1 VASGYL
7 FSEKGWLAKLPT
19 NHVWKGKRGERIIHP
34 GSQKTISPPHNKFS
48 ELQHKNAHTN
58 KFDML
63 TPVFTCT
70 SRTAEVGIQAKS
82 FRKL

>member
-1 VASGYL
+1 M
-7 FSEKGWLAKLPT
+7 
-19 NHVWKGKRGERIIHP
+19 NHVWKGKRGERITYP
-34 GSQKTISPPHNKFS
+34 GSQKAISPPHNKFS
-48 ELQHKNAHTN
+48 ELQHKNVSVG

-82 FRKL
+82 FRKLQSSA